1 MRFLTPLSL
10 SHLLFLLLSIL
21 RYANPEPGQ
30 THKDIQIV
38 TSDGTTPKL
47 LDSAPTG
54 CDADFRYW
62 EGRDDFS
69 VTKMS
74 ALRIR
79 FVRGVVS
86 GWIDPKND
94 GNWKECFSN
103 VVVPAME
110 GWFKEGEQ
118 YIYIYIVISTFL
130 YRGTLFNF
138 LFPPP
143 YSSPPSSGAWLGLTA
158 TTGDLADNHDVSSFI
173 VGLEDQVAP
182 DPKDEIP
189 RPVIIGSG
197 SEEVDQA
204 IRSSVAYETHMLVE
218 RLAALEHRFEYE

>member
-118 YIYIYIVISTFL
+118 YIYISL
-130 YRGTLFNF
+130 YRHFCIEALYLTF
-138 LFPPP
+138 
-143 YSSPPSSGAWLGLTA
+143 SSPLPTPPLHPQAHGL
-158 TTGDLADNHDVSSFI
+158 D
-173 VGLEDQVAP
+173 
-182 DPKDEIP
+182 
-189 RPVIIGSG
+189 
-197 SEEVDQA
+197 
-204 IRSSVAYETHMLVE
+204 
-218 RLAALEHRFEYE
+218 